1 MVIITI
7 LPSTFL
13 LQTSSFCL
21 SPSPLNPRL
30 QPLFAMHLLTRYVL
44 WELIKVFL
52 TALVALTG
60 MVVLIGL
67 AMEAI
72 RQGLGPLPIIRMV
85 PYILPD
91 SLRFSVPA
99 TILMAVCS
107 VYGRLSASNELVATK
122 SLGIAPMTLMWPA
135 LGLAFC
141 VSLVA
146 VWLNDIAVSWGRVGV
161 QRVAVQSVEEIAYGM
176 LRTQRS
182 YSDHRFS
189 INVRDVQDRTLVQ
202 PTITFYGGENSPT
215 VLLTAQEAELQFN
228 PDDETLSIFLID
240 STIDVEGQATAIFP
254 GRMERVMPLGD
265 ASKEKKKRESPSQVP
280 LWRISSEMAAQ
291 RQHVDE
297 LEETLAVEAAYRL
310 STGDFAALTDEN
322 WRKRGGELNYAR
334 DRIHRLK
341 TEPWRRWANGF
352 SCFFFCLVGAPLAV
366 KLRKSDY
373 LTVFFMCF
381 LPILLCY
388 YPLLALGLKMAKGG
402 ELPPYSVWLGNAICL
417 VVGLWLLRSVNRH

>member
-1 MVIITI
+1 
-7 LPSTFL
+7 
-13 LQTSSFCL
+13 
-21 SPSPLNPRL
+21 
-30 QPLFAMHLLTRYVL
+30 MHVLTRYVL

-52 TALVALTG
+52 TALLALTG

-72 RQGLGPLPIIRMV
+72 QQGLGPLPVLRMI

-107 VYGRLSASNELVATK
+107 VYGRMSAMNEIVAVK
-122 SLGIAPMTLMWPA
+122 SLGISPMTLLWPA

-161 QRVAVQSVEEIAYGM
+161 QRVAVQSIEEIAYGM

-189 INVRDVQDRTLVQ
+189 INVKNVRDRKLIQ

-215 VLLTAQEAELQFN
+215 VLLAAQEAELQFN
-228 PDDETLSIFLID
+228 PEDETLSIFLVNG
-240 STIDVEGQATAIFP
+240 TIDVEGDVTAYFP
-254 GRMERVMPLGD
+254 DRIERVVPLGD
-265 ASKEKKKRESPSQVP
+265 AAKEKEKRESPSQVP
-280 LWRISSEMAAQ
+280 LWRIDKETAYQ
-291 RQHVDE
+291 RAHIRE
-297 LEETLAVEAAYRL
+297 LEEQLAVEAAYKL
-310 STGDFAALTDEN
+310 STGDFAALAGET
-322 WRKRGGELNYAR
+322 WRGRIEELTSAR
-334 DRIHRLK
+334 DRMHRLK

-381 LPILLCY
+381 LPILIGY
-388 YPLLALGLKMAKGG
+388 YPLLALGLKMAKNGD
-402 ELPPYSVWLGNAICL
+402 LPPYSVWLGNLMCAM
-417 VVGLWLLRSVNRH
+417 VGLWLLRSVNRH